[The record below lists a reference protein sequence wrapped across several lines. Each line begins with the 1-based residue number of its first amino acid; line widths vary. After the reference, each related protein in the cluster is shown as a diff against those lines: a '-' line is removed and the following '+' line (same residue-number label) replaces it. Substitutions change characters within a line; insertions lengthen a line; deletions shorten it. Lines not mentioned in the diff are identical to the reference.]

1 MHQSV
6 TFASLN
12 YFFLGTTASTHHS
25 KLTLAGLIITL
36 GIIYGDIGTSPLY
49 VMKAAIGNE
58 PISPE
63 IIFGVISCIF
73 WTLTLQTTIK
83 YVVLTLQ
90 ADNRGEGG
98 IFSLYALIRRSG
110 KWLLYPAII
119 GGAALLADGF
129 ITPPISISAAV
140 EGLRSYTNDP
150 EFPTLGI
157 VISILTALFAIQ
169 QFGTKIVGWAFGP
182 MMFTWFS
189 MLGILGILQ
198 IIKHPSV
205 FEAINPAYAITL
217 LKDHPSGFWIL
228 GAVFLCTTGAE
239 ALYSDL
245 GHCGKQNIRVT
256 WVFVKTCLLLNYF
269 GQGAWAMDN
278 EGMVLGKEDNP
289 FYLIMPHG
297 FLLYGIIIAT
307 LASVI
312 ASQALI
318 SGSFTL
324 ISEAMRLNLWP
335 KIRVNFPSDL
345 RGQIF
350 VPSIN
355 AILFTG
361 TILIT
366 LHFKESSR
374 MEAAYGLAI
383 TLTML
388 MTTLLFS
395 SYLRLKRVSPVL
407 IWTYLAVFLSIEC
420 CFLLANLVKFMHG
433 GYVAVFL
440 AGILMFVMYVWFRGR
455 RVRNR
460 FVDFV
465 NLSDYIPLI
474 NELSHDETV
483 PKFATHL
490 VYLTSAN
497 NALQIEN
504 KIIYSILQQRPKRAD
519 IYWFVHVDVLEAP
532 HTMEYTVK
540 FLHGKNIVRI
550 DFRLGFK
557 VEQKINYYLRKVIE
571 EMVEL
576 HEIDVYSRYQ
586 SLSKNKVI
594 GDFRFVVIEKLISYE
609 NRLGFIDRII
619 TYFFNYLKKLSTSDE
634 KSFGLD
640 SSNVLLEKFPL
651 LISPKEVKL
660 KRVPYMSHM
669 ADLVEEDED

>member
-1 MHQSV
+1 MKAHVGS
-6 TFASLN
+6 
-12 YFFLGTTASTHHS
+12 HHS
-25 KLTLAGLIITL
+25 KLSLAGLLITL

-49 VMKAAIGNE
+49 VMKAAIGSEAINE
-58 PISPE
+58 EVIY
-63 IIFGVISCIF
+63 GVISCIL

-90 ADNRGEGG
+90 ADNKGEGG
-98 IFSLYALIRRSG
+98 IFSLFALIKRSR
-110 KWLLYPAII
+110 KWLIYPAII

-140 EGLRSYTNDP
+140 EGLRVYNPDV
-150 EFPTLGI
+150 PTVWI
-157 VISILTALFAIQ
+157 VIGILSVLFGIQ
-169 QFGTKIVGWAFGP
+169 QFGTKFIGNAFGP
-182 MMFTWFS
+182 IMFIWFS
-189 MLGILGILQ
+189 MLAILGVLQMVHHPQILA
-198 IIKHPSV
+198 
-205 FEAINPAYAITL
+205 AINPYYAYRLLAI
-217 LKDHPSGFWIL
+217 HPEGYWAL
-228 GAVFLCTTGAE
+228 GAIFLCTTGAE

-245 GHCGKQNIRVT
+245 GHCGKKNIRVS

-269 GQGAWAMDN
+269 GQGAWAIDH
-278 EGMVLGKEDNP
+278 EGMQLSSLDNP
-289 FYLIMPHG
+289 FYLMMPVG
-297 FLLYGIIIAT
+297 FLPYGIGIAT
-307 LASVI
+307 MASII

-335 KIRVNFPSDL
+335 KIRVNFPSNI

-350 VPSIN
+350 VPSTN
-355 AILFTG
+355 AILFIG

-366 LHFKESSR
+366 VVFQESSR

-395 SYLRLKRVSPVL
+395 AYLVFKRVHLVFIIL
-407 IWTYLAVFLSIEC
+407 YLAVFLSIELT
-420 CFLLANLVKFMHG
+420 FFFANLVKFFHG
-433 GYVAVFL
+433 GYVTLFL
-440 AGILMFVMYVWFRGR
+440 AGILGSIMYLWYQGR
-455 RVRNR
+455 KIRNR
-460 FVDFV
+460 YVDFV

-474 NELSHDETV
+474 DELSHDVTV

-504 KIIYSILQQRPKRAD
+504 KIIYSMLQQRPKRAD
-519 IYWFVHVDVLEAP
+519 IYWFVHVDVLESP

-540 FLHGKNIVRI
+540 FVHAKNIIRI

-586 SLSKNKVI
+586 SLSRNKVI
-594 GDFRFVVIEKLISYE
+594 GDFRFVVIEKLLSYD
-609 NRLGFIDRII
+609 NRINVVDKFI
-619 TYFFNYLKKLSTSDE
+619 TYFFNILKKLATSDE

-640 SSNVLLEKFPL
+640 SSNVVLEKFPL
-651 LISPKEVKL
+651 LISPREVQI
-660 KRVPYMSHM
+660 KRVPYQTTM
-669 ADLVEEDED
+669 ADLVDEE

>member
-1 MHQSV
+1 ME
-6 TFASLN
+6 
-12 YFFLGTTASTHHS
+12 THKGSHHTRLS
-25 KLTLAGLIITL
+25 LAGLLITL
-36 GIIYGDIGTSPLY
+36 GIIFGDIGTSPLY
-49 VMKAAIGNE
+49 VMKAAIGDSVIDE
-58 PISPE
+58 E
-63 IIFGVISCIF
+63 IIYGVISCIL
-73 WTLTLQTTIK
+73 WTLTLQTTFK
-83 YVVLTLQ
+83 YVILTLQ

-98 IFSLYALIRRSG
+98 IFSLFALIKRSR
-110 KWLLYPAII
+110 KWLIYPALI

-140 EGLRSYTNDP
+140 EGLRVYNADV
-150 EFPTLGI
+150 PTVWI
-157 VISILTALFAIQ
+157 VIGILTLLFGVQ
-169 QFGTKIVGWAFGP
+169 QFGTKFIGKAFGP
-182 MMFTWFS
+182 IMFIWFS
-189 MLGILGILQ
+189 MLAVLGILQ
-198 IIKHPSV
+198 MIHHP
-205 FEAINPAYAITL
+205 EILHAINPYYAYKL
-217 LKDHPSGFWIL
+217 LVIHPEGYWVL
-228 GAVFLCTTGAE
+228 GAIFLCTTGAE

-245 GHCGKQNIRVT
+245 GHCGKHNIRVS
-256 WVFVKTCLLLNYF
+256 WIFVKLCLLLNYF
-269 GQGAWAMDN
+269 GQGAWAIDH
-278 EGMVLGKEDNP
+278 EGMHLSALDNP
-289 FYLIMPHG
+289 FYLSMPNG
-297 FLLYGIIIAT
+297 FLPYGIAIAT
-307 LASVI
+307 LASII

-335 KIRVNFPSDL
+335 KIRVNFPSDV

-350 VPSIN
+350 VPSTN
-355 AILFTG
+355 AILFVG

-366 LHFKESSR
+366 LIFQESGR

-395 SYLRLKRVSPVL
+395 SYLIFKRVNL
-407 IWTYLAVFLSIEC
+407 ILVGLYLLVFLSLELS
-420 CFLLANLVKFMHG
+420 FFFANLVKFFHG
-433 GYVAVFL
+433 GYVTIFL
-440 AGILMFVMYVWFRGR
+440 AGILGFVMYMWHQGR
-455 RVRNR
+455 RIRNR
-460 FVDFV
+460 YVDFV

-474 NELSHDETV
+474 DELSHDETV

-519 IYWFVHVDVLEAP
+519 IYWFVHVDVLESP

-540 FLHGKNIVRI
+540 FVHAKNIVRI

-586 SLSKNKVI
+586 SLNRNKVI
-594 GDFRFVVIEKLISYE
+594 GDFRFVVIEKLISYD
-609 NRLGFIDRII
+609 NRINSVEKFI
-619 TYFFNYLKKLSTSDE
+619 TYFFNILKRLSTSDE

-651 LISPKEVKL
+651 LISPREVTI
-660 KRVPYMSHM
+660 KRVPYKTVMT
-669 ADLVEEDED
+669 DLLEEED

>member
-1 MHQSV
+1 MVQRSN
-6 TFASLN
+6 S
-12 YFFLGTTASTHHS
+12 HHTRLS
-25 KLTLAGLIITL
+25 AAGLIITL
-36 GIIYGDIGTSPLY
+36 GIIFGDIGTSPLY
-49 VMKAAIGNE
+49 VMKAAIGKEAIDN
-58 PISPE
+58 E
-63 IIFGVISCIF
+63 IIFGVISCIL
-73 WTLTLQTTIK
+73 WTLTLQTTFK
-83 YVVLTLQ
+83 YVILTLQ
-90 ADNRGEGG
+90 ADNKGEGG

-110 KWLLYPAII
+110 KWLLYPAVI

-140 EGLRSYTNDP
+140 EGLRFYNPDV
-150 EFPTLGI
+150 PTVWI
-157 VISILTALFAIQ
+157 VIGILVGLFGIQ
-169 QFGTKIVGWAFGP
+169 QFGTKMVGWAFGP
-182 MMFTWFS
+182 IMFIWFS
-189 MLGILGILQ
+189 MLAILGILQ
-198 IIKHPSV
+198 IVHHPEV
-205 FEAINPAYAITL
+205 FKALNPYYAVKL
-217 LKDHPSGFWIL
+217 LRDHPDGFWVL

-245 GHCGKQNIRVT
+245 GHCGKGNIRVS
-256 WVFVKTCLLLNYF
+256 WIFVKSCLLLNYF
-269 GQGAWAMDN
+269 GQGAWAMNN

-289 FYLIMPHG
+289 FYLIMPQG
-297 FLLYGIIIAT
+297 FLIYGIIIAT
-307 LASVI
+307 MASII

-335 KIRVNFPSDL
+335 KIRVNFPSDI

-355 AILFTG
+355 AVLFVG
-361 TILIT
+361 TIMIT
-366 LHFKESSR
+366 LLFQESSR

-395 SYLRLKRVSPVL
+395 SYLRLKRVSPFL
-407 IWTYLAVFLSIEC
+407 IWLYLIVFLSIETS
-420 CFLLANLVKFMHG
+420 FLAANLVKFFHG
-433 GYVAVFL
+433 GFVTLFL
-440 AGILMFVMYVWFRGR
+440 AGFLMFIMYSWFRGR
-455 RVRNR
+455 RIRNR
-460 FVDFV
+460 YVDFV

-474 NELSHDETV
+474 DELSHDVTV

-504 KIIYSILQQRPKRAD
+504 KIIYSMLQQRPKRAD
-519 IYWFVHVDVLEAP
+519 IYWFVHVDVLESP

-540 FLHGKNIVRI
+540 FVHGKNILRI

-609 NRLGFIDRII
+609 NRLGFIDRVI
-619 TYFFNYLKKLSTSDE
+619 TYFFNYLKQLSTSDE

-660 KRVPYMSHM
+660 KRVPYRSQMT
-669 ADLVEEDED
+669 DLLEEDDH

>member
-1 MHQSV
+1 MEQSSSHQH
-6 TFASLN
+6 N
-12 YFFLGTTASTHHS
+12 
-25 KLTLAGLIITL
+25 KLSFAGLIITL

-58 PISPE
+58 AINNE

-73 WTLTLQTTIK
+73 WTLTLQTTLK
-83 YVVLTLQ
+83 YVILTLQ
-90 ADNRGEGG
+90 ADNKGEGG

-140 EGLRSYTNDP
+140 EGLRTYTHDP
-150 EFPTLGI
+150 EFPTVGI
-157 VISILTALFAIQ
+157 VIGILIVLFGIQ
-169 QFGTKIVGWAFGP
+169 QFGTKIVGWTFGP
-182 MMFTWFS
+182 MMFIWFS
-189 MLGILGILQ
+189 MLGILGVMQIL
-198 IIKHPSV
+198 IHPEV
-205 FEAINPAYAITL
+205 FKAINPVYAFSL
-217 LKDHPSGFWIL
+217 LKDHPGGFWVL

-245 GHCGKQNIRVT
+245 GHCGKSNIRIS
-256 WVFVKTCLLLNYF
+256 WIFVKTCLLLNYF
-269 GQGAWAMDN
+269 GQGAWAMQN
-278 EGMVLGKEDNP
+278 EGIFLGKEDNP
-289 FYLIMPHG
+289 FYLIMPPG

-307 LASVI
+307 MASII

-324 ISEAMRLNLWP
+324 ISEALRLNLWP
-335 KIRVNFPSDL
+335 KIKVNFPSDT

-350 VPSIN
+350 VPSTN
-355 AILFTG
+355 AILFCG

-366 LHFKESSR
+366 LGFQESSR

-388 MTTLLFS
+388 MTTILFS
-395 SYLRLKRVSPVL
+395 AYLRLKRVNGFL
-407 IWTYLAVFLSIEC
+407 IGLYLIVFLSIESS
-420 CFLLANLVKFMHG
+420 FLAANLLKFMHG
-433 GYVAVFL
+433 GFVTLLL
-440 AGILMFVMYVWFRGR
+440 AGFLMFIMYAWFRGR

-460 FVDFV
+460 YVDFV
-465 NLSDYIPLI
+465 NISDYIPLI
-474 NELSHDETV
+474 DELSHDETV

-504 KIIYSILQQRPKRAD
+504 KVIYSILQQRPKRAD
-519 IYWFVHVDVLEAP
+519 IYWFVHVDVLESP
-532 HTMEYTVK
+532 HTMEYSVK
-540 FLHGKNIVRI
+540 YLHGKNLVRI

-557 VEQKINYYLRKVIE
+557 VEQKINFYLRKVIE

-586 SLSKNKVI
+586 SLNKNKVI

-609 NRLGFIDRII
+609 NRLNFIDRFI
-619 TYFFNYLKKLSTSDE
+619 TYFFSYLKKLSTSDE

-651 LISPKEVKL
+651 LISPKEVKF
-660 KRVPYMSHM
+660 KRVPYQSAMI
-669 ADLVEEDED
+669 DLVEEEEI

>member
-1 MHQSV
+1 M
-6 TFASLN
+6 
-12 YFFLGTTASTHHS
+12 
-25 KLTLAGLIITL
+25 AGLLITL

-49 VMKAAIGNE
+49 VMKAAIGDSV
-58 PISPE
+58 IDDE
-63 IIFGVISCIF
+63 IIFGVISCIL

-83 YVVLTLQ
+83 YVILTLQ
-90 ADNRGEGG
+90 ADNKGEGG
-98 IFSLYALIRRSG
+98 IFSLFALIKRSR
-110 KWLLYPAII
+110 KWLIYPAIV

-140 EGLRSYTNDP
+140 EGLRVYNPDV
-150 EFPTLGI
+150 PTVWI
-157 VISILTALFAIQ
+157 VIGILTFLFGIQ
-169 QFGTKIVGWAFGP
+169 QFGTKFIGKAFGP
-182 MMFTWFS
+182 IMFIWFA
-189 MLGILGILQ
+189 MLGVLGILQ
-198 IIKHPSV
+198 MINHP
-205 FEAINPAYAITL
+205 EILHATNPYYAYKL
-217 LKDHPSGFWIL
+217 LVIHPEGYWVL
-228 GAVFLCTTGAE
+228 GAIFLCTTGAE

-245 GHCGKQNIRVT
+245 GHCGKHNIRVS
-256 WVFVKTCLLLNYF
+256 WIFVKLCLLLNYF
-269 GQGAWAMDN
+269 GQGAWAIN
-278 EGMVLGKEDNP
+278 HEGMHLSALDNP
-289 FYLIMPHG
+289 FYLSMPDG
-297 FLLYGIIIAT
+297 FLPYGIAIST
-307 LASVI
+307 LASII

-335 KIRVNFPSDL
+335 KIKVNFPSEV

-350 VPSIN
+350 VPSTN
-355 AILFTG
+355 AILFIG

-366 LHFKESSR
+366 LIFQESSR

-395 SYLRLKRVSPVL
+395 AYLIIKRVNIILVAL
-407 IWTYLAVFLSIEC
+407 YLLVFLSLELS
-420 CFLLANLVKFMHG
+420 FFFANMIKFFHG
-433 GYVAVFL
+433 GYVTIFL
-440 AGILMFVMYVWFRGR
+440 AGILGLIMYMWYQGR
-455 RVRNR
+455 RIRNR
-460 FVDFV
+460 YVDFV

-519 IYWFVHVDVLEAP
+519 IYWFVHVDVLESP
-532 HTMEYTVK
+532 HTMEYSVK
-540 FLHGKNIVRI
+540 YVHGKNIVRI

-586 SLSKNKVI
+586 SLNRNKVI
-594 GDFRFVVIEKLISYE
+594 GDFRFVVIEKMISYD
-609 NRLGFIDRII
+609 NRINSVEKFI
-619 TYFFNYLKKLSTSDE
+619 TYFFNILKRLSTSDE

-651 LISPKEVKL
+651 LISPREVTI
-660 KRVPYMSHM
+660 KRVPYKTVMT
-669 ADLVEEDED
+669 DLLEAED